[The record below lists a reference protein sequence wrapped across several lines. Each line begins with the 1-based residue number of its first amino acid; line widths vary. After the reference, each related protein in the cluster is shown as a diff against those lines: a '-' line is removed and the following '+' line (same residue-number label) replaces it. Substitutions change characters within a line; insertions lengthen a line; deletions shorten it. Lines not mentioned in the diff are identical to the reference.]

1 MVPIDN
7 LRSHALSKIR
17 NITWRIYTETTASTF
32 RTFIGVFSL
41 FKSERLSAN
50 IKLIIHKTLLRSTM
64 TYVCTTWQFTAD
76 SFPETAAFSKRVS
89 SHH

>member
-1 MVPIDN
+1 MVPIDLCN
-7 LRSHALSKIR
+7 HTLSKIR
-17 NITWRIYTETTASTF
+17 NIAQSIYTETTADIF

-41 FKSERLSAN
+41 FRSGRLSAN

-64 TYVCTTWQFTAD
+64 TYICPAWEFTAD
-76 SFPETAAFSKRVS
+76 SSLEIAARPKRVS